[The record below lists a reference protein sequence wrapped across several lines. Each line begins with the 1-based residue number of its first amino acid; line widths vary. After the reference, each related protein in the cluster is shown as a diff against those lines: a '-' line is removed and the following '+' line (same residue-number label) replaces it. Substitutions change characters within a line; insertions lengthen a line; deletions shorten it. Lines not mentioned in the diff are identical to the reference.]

1 MQIAGEWFVH
11 THVLCAAGD
20 VSLTQSERSG
30 APRNFGGKL
39 TLAHSSE
46 EGFALGAESGAFL
59 GFIQNEIAVRAF
71 DPEIANG
78 LENGK
83 ARSHNWPLMSRLFVR
98 KDSAMSG
105 VWDGSRDTDATRHS
119 LVRRAV
125 ARDPV
130 ALDKLIRLYGPYL
143 LDKCQ
148 YELRFAQQDAEDVVQ
163 ETLVKVLQSLPRLE
177 VRLQP
182 GAFRSWLRTVLK
194 STALDWRRR
203 NGRHVPQGGGWYRES
218 QRHRT
223 NARSGF

>member
-1 MQIAGEWFVH
+1 
-11 THVLCAAGD
+11 
-20 VSLTQSERSG
+20 
-30 APRNFGGKL
+30 
-39 TLAHSSE
+39 
-46 EGFALGAESGAFL
+46 
-59 GFIQNEIAVRAF
+59 
-71 DPEIANG
+71 
-78 LENGK
+78 
-83 ARSHNWPLMSRLFVR
+83 
-98 KDSAMSG
+98 MSG

-203 NGRHVPQGGGWYRES
+203 NGRHVPQGGGGTENRNVIEQTPAADFEEESEVDVNRWFEAALGIIQTDCDELTWKGLQLYVVEGLSSAEVGTRLGKHKRWAQGLKARIVRKLRREF
-218 QRHRT
+218 RDL
-223 NARSGF
+223 GLID